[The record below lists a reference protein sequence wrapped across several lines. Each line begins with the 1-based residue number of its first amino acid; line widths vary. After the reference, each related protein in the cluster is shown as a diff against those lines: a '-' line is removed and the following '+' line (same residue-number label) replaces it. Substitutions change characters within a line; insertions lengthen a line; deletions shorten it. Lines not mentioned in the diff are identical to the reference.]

1 MYVELVLVAFVLE
14 HPVYY
19 NSRIT
24 KTNAEKQ
31 SIFSAFAMYY

>member
-19 NSRIT
+19 NLEHPVYYNSRIT
-24 KTNAEKQ
+24 
-31 SIFSAFAMYY
+31 